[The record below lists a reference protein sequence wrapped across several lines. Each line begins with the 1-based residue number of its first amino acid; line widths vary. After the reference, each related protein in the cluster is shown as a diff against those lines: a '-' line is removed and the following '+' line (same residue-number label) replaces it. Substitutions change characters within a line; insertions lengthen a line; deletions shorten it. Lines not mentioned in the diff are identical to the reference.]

1 MRLDLPAFAVSL
13 LCLTASAFAQGLPAP
28 GPVPTAPQAPPRT
41 VPAPQAVTPPSTAAS
56 AAQLHDEIRRM
67 RDGALAALA
76 RGDVDGIL
84 AYLHPNIIF
93 APMNGE
99 IVRGPLQVRD
109 YFNRMLKGPDRRV
122 QNIQLKLEVAD
133 LADLYGNTAV
143 AYGTSEGYYKLTN
156 GMEFTVNTNW
166 TASLVRDN
174 GKWLLTSFQAAPDVF
189 DNPILDL
196 QKKAAALQAGIAG
209 LVTGLVLGLLLLV
222 WSWKRRRAKARTATV

>member
-1 MRLDLPAFAVSL
+1 MRLDLPAVAVSL
-13 LCLTASAFAQGLPAP
+13 LCLTTGAFAQGLPAP
-28 GPVPTAPQAPPRT
+28 GPVPAAPQAPPRT
-41 VPAPQAVTPPSTAAS
+41 VPVTPPSTAAS

-67 RDGALAALA
+67 RDGALAALG
-76 RGDVDGIL
+76 RGDVNGIL
-84 AYLHPNIIF
+84 AHLHPNIIF

-99 IVRGPLQVRD
+99 IVRGPLQIRD

-122 QNIQLKLEVAD
+122 QNIQLKLDVAE

-189 DNPILDL
+189 DNPILEM
-196 QKKAAALQAGIAG
+196 QKKAAALQGGIAG
-209 LVTGLVLGLLLLV
+209 LVTGLVLGLLLLT
-222 WSWKRRRAKARTATV
+222 WSWKRRRAKARAAATV

>member
-1 MRLDLPAFAVSL
+1 MRLDLPAVAVSL

-28 GPVPTAPQAPPRT
+28 GPVPTAPQAA
-41 VPAPQAVTPPSTAAS
+41 PATPPSTAAS
-56 AAQLHDEIRRM
+56 AARLHDEIRRM
-67 RDGALAALA
+67 RDESLAALA
-76 RGDVDGIL
+76 RGDVEGIL
-84 AYLHPNIIF
+84 QHLHPNIIF

-99 IVRGPLQVRD
+99 VVRGPLQVRD

-122 QNIQLKLEVAD
+122 ESIQLKLNVAD

-143 AYGTSEGYYKLTN
+143 AYGTSEGHYKLTN

-166 TASLVRDN
+166 TASMVRDH
-174 GKWLLTSFQAAPDVF
+174 GKWLLTSFQAAPNVF

-209 LVTGLVLGLLLLV
+209 LVTGLVLGLLMLA
-222 WSWKRRRAKARTATV
+222 WSWKRRRAKARAAMA